1 MNNNNKTNFIKD
13 SSNHITNLNRTLKNI
28 KSDIVIYFIHQEISG
43 ITIIMN
49 KITSTLDLQTIKNYM
64 KNTNC
69 IEAEGVEVSHLPQSK
84 SYLKII
90 GILYLGEFTNTS
102 ITSEVVQ

>member
-1 MNNNNKTNFIKD
+1 M
-13 SSNHITNLNRTLKNI
+13 
-28 KSDIVIYFIHQEISG
+28 IYFIHQEISG

-49 KITSTLDLQTIKNYM
+49 KITSTLDLQTIKNYI
-64 KNTNC
+64 KNANC
-69 IEAEGVEVSHLPQSK
+69 IEAEGVEVPHLPQSK